1 MASSALATLRPMRA
15 RRPTL
20 AAVALVVASGLGLAA
35 CGGGSP
41 AAVKKPVATT
51 TAPTTPGAPTTTT
64 TQPLGPDLVTQLN
77 GQLSQLDIMLN
88 QATTD
93 LSQAPSDS

>member
-1 MASSALATLRPMRA
+1 
-15 RRPTL
+15 L

-41 AAVKKPVATT
+41 AAVKKHVAST
-51 TAPTTPGAPTTTT
+51 TAPTTPGAPTT
-64 TQPLGPDLVTQLN
+64 QPLGPDVVTQLN
-77 GQLSQLDIMLN
+77 GQLSQLDTMLN